1 MVFVEDPTYFLA
13 LDVLQADLGLRVQ
26 SFLAIDDQLRQNI
39 AKAEK
44 EQTSK
49 SNDATSRFWG
59 MVYVIPNFQN
69 PTGISCLI
77 LELLIWFEYSFN

>member
-39 AKAEK
+39 AVAEK
-44 EQTSK
+44 EHSSK
-49 SNDATSRFWG
+49 SNDSSSSGGRFWG

-69 PTGISCLI
+69 PTSISCLI
-77 LELLIWFEYSFN
+77 VDN

>member
-44 EQTSK
+44 EQSSK
-49 SNDATSRFWG
+49 SNNATSSSGERFWG

-69 PTGISCLI
+69 PTGISFLI
-77 LELLIWFEYSFN
+77 VDC

>member
-44 EQTSK
+44 EQASK
-49 SNDATSRFWG
+49 SNDASSSSERFWG

-69 PTGISCLI
+69 PTGISFLI
-77 LELLIWFEYSFN
+77 VDY

>member
-49 SNDATSRFWG
+49 SNDAGSSSSGGRFWG

-77 LELLIWFEYSFN
+77 VYY

>member
-39 AKAEK
+39 DKAEK
-44 EQTSK
+44 EQASK
-49 SNDATSRFWG
+49 SNDASSSERFWG

-69 PTGISCLI
+69 PTGISYLI
-77 LELLIWFEYSFN
+77 VDY

>member
-13 LDVLQADLGLRVQ
+13 LDVLQADLGLQVQ

-49 SNDATSRFWG
+49 FNDASSNSSERFWG

-69 PTGISCLI
+69 PTGISFFYC
-77 LELLIWFEYSFN
+77 